1 MVRRGPA
8 AALVVAA
15 IAAVLLAISLADGW
29 WRGGGG
35 TAAPSS
41 AISAQASLSPTAVHF
56 GDPLAAR
63 AVLVVDPTRVETA
76 SVRLV
81 PAFLSYRVAS
91 DERELS
97 HAGGLATISYSF
109 ALECLE
115 AGCAPGRAQVPLDF
129 PAAIVRYRTVA
140 GTPRRLAVPWPEI
153 TVASRLDD
161 ADRADPAAHLRADA
175 SPPPVSY
182 DLSPGP
188 LVDGLATAS
197 GLLVL
202 AAALLLFFALRRP
215 PASAATPR
223 MDGAVRT
230 PLEAALLLVREASS
244 DGHGP
249 ETRRLALQRL
259 VRELGRS
266 QRGDLAQ
273 AAGRL
278 AWSDGEPS
286 AHTALELA
294 DRIEQELSGER

>member
-1 MVRRGPA
+1 VRRGPA
-8 AALVVAA
+8 AAGLVVAA
-15 IAAVLLAISLADGW
+15 VAAVLLAISLADGW
-29 WRGGGG
+29 WSGRAG

-41 AISAQASLSPTAVHF
+41 AISAQVSLSPAAVHF
-56 GDPLAAR
+56 GDPLTAR
-63 AVLVVDPTRVETA
+63 AELALDPARVETS

-81 PAFLSYRVAS
+81 PRFLSYRVVRV
-91 DERELS
+91 ERELS
-97 HAGGLATISYSF
+97 HAGGLVTISYSF

-129 PAAIVRYRTVA
+129 PAAIVRYRTRA
-140 GTPRRLAVPWPEI
+140 GTPRRLALPWPEI

-161 ADRADPAAHLRADA
+161 ADRADPAAHLRADP

-182 DLSPGP
+182 DLSPGT

-202 AAALLLFFALRRP
+202 AAGLLLLLALRR
-215 PASAATPR
+215 SAATEPLAA
-223 MDGAVRT
+223 DGAGRT
-230 PLEAALLLVREASS
+230 PLEAALLLVREAAS

-249 ETRRLALQRL
+249 ELRRLALQRL
-259 VRELGRS
+259 VRALGRS

-273 AAGRL
+273 AASRL
-278 AWSDGEPS
+278 AWSNREPS

-294 DRIEQELSGER
+294 DRIEHELSEER